1 MSNDQFNKGELV
13 TLALY
18 NLGGDSDLEAIA
30 IEVDKIAPGKF
41 RWISKPDWVSD
52 SNVWDALSNVNKH
65 KLGAMNYKN
74 KNKYILTEI
83 GVKFAQDNIEK
94 LPKNIQFEKRE
105 TKEDKTKRDL
115 AYKRIINGD
124 AYNLYNENKLDQIQ
138 KKDLEFILRVNDY
151 MNEKKKKEK
160 IQSLRKIFYEDSK
173 TLKIINDFE
182 KLYFNW
188 EEK

>member
-1 MSNDQFNKGELV
+1 
-13 TLALY
+13 
-18 NLGGDSDLEAIA
+18 
-30 IEVDKIAPGKF
+30 
-41 RWISKPDWVSD
+41 
-52 SNVWDALSNVNKH
+52 NVNKH

-105 TKEDKTKRDL
+105 TKEDKTKREL

-138 KKDLEFILRVNDY
+138 KKDLEFVLRVNDY

-173 TLKIINDFE
+173 TLKIINEFE

-188 EEK
+188 EKKNDTSN